1 MISTKD
7 IELVQSKWGENLIKI
22 GSLKKDRE
30 SCEKATED
38 MLNELYAFDLGE
50 VLFKPTKAAKIQFRL
65 NFEAAKSYF
74 IAGNDNYKEDTG
86 FAFQPWIQVKFENVS
101 VIVNEENAIAMGNYF
116 FTDFNGTKV
125 KIEYTFL
132 YIQDSKGN
140 LRITLHHSSFPFND
154 EACVN

>member
-1 MISTKD
+1 MISRKD
-7 IELVQSKWGENLIKI
+7 IELVQSKWGKNLIKI

-101 VIVNEENAIAMGNYF
+101 VIVNEESAIAMGNYF
-116 FTDFNGTKV
+116 FKKTDENEVKV
-125 KIEYTFL
+125 EYTFV
-132 YIQDSKGN
+132 YKKDDSGK
-140 LRITLHHSSFPFND
+140 LCIILHDSHFPYKK
-154 EACVN
+154 

>member
-7 IELVQSKWGENLIKI
+7 IELVQSKWGKNLIKI

-101 VIVNEENAIAMGNYF
+101 VIVNEGKRYCYGKLF
-116 FTDFNGTKV
+116 F
-125 KIEYTFL
+125 
-132 YIQDSKGN
+132 
-140 LRITLHHSSFPFND
+140 H
-154 EACVN
+154 